1 MDTKTLIGRAAR
13 IAATAH
19 EGQTDKAGEAYILHP
34 LRLMAKAET
43 DDAKIVALLH
53 DVVEDSEMRLDDL
66 RNEGFPPEILA
77 AIDALTHRENE
88 PYEDAISRA
97 IADPLAA
104 QVKKL
109 DLEDKMTMMRLK
121 ELTDKDWERIKRY
134 HIAYRRILAALG
146 SPHDAQ

>member
-1 MDTKTLIGRAAR
+1 MDSKTRVGTAAR

-53 DVVEDSEMRLDDL
+53 DVVEDSKTTLEDL
-66 RNEGFPPEILA
+66 RNEGFPPEIVA

-88 PYEDAISRA
+88 KYEDAITRA
-97 IADPLAA
+97 LADPLAA
-104 QVKKL
+104 RVKKL
-109 DLEDKMTMMRLK
+109 DLEDNMTMMRLK
-121 ELTDKDWERIKRY
+121 ELTDKDWERLKKY
-134 HIAYRRILAALG
+134 HVAYRRILDALRN
-146 SPHDAQ
+146 PHDAA